1 MRFLRHGGI
10 YRSDGS
16 FQSLAQGAAS
26 RWSVPGQA
34 TRRDGRSASCPSF
47 SMSSVRLF
55 LDRGGRHQSP
65 SPLHRL
71 FQLILL
77 APFHASIYHRTVDT
91 LLTGCLSPGGKRM

>member
-1 MRFLRHGGI
+1 MRLLRHDGI

-16 FQSLAQGAAS
+16 FPSLGRGAVS
-26 RWSVPGQA
+26 RWSGPGQA
-34 TRRDGRSASCPSF
+34 PRRDGRSASCPSF

-71 FQLILL
+71 FQHILL
-77 APFHASIYHRTVDT
+77 DLFNASIYHRTVDT
-91 LLTGCLSPGGKRM
+91 LLTGCLSQGGKRR